1 MKKEVSPIDLN
12 FKTKSGETFEVPV
25 QGSLGLLAL
34 GDIGLLAWRQKKM
47 QVFQEMQKQKSQQG
61 EDTNMTK

>member
-12 FKTKSGETFEVPV
+12 FKIKSGETFEVPV